1 MTKKADINKEIKKA
15 VQQLVLAKN
24 KLKSLGVLRSER
36 LVGEFGEWFAE
47 QLISG
52 KRAISTTQSG
62 WDIICN
68 EKKYQVKTHA
78 KSESNGA
85 RWTEWKYTKKEFDF
99 LILLIFSSR
108 LFLNEA
114 YIIPYEIAERR
125 VNRTRK
131 QIVLDWDD
139 YMDFKIL
146 EFPENLKLFL
156 ANK

>member
-1 MTKKADINKEIKKA
+1 MTKKADINKEVKKA

-52 KRAISTTQSG
+52 ERAISTTQSG

-78 KSESNGA
+78 KSDSTGA

-114 YIIPYEIAERR
+114 YIISYEIAERR